1 MYTQEPQDSYYL
13 KEGKRTGKDWEDVA
27 VSEYLRLHLLM
38 KESKVAEITALDGVF
53 LLDYL
58 L

>member
-13 KEGKRTGKDWEDVA
+13 KEGDRTGKDWEDIA
-27 VSEYLRLHLLM
+27 VSEYLRLHLLT
-38 KESKVAEITALDGVF
+38 KESKVAEFIALDGVF
-53 LLDYL
+53 FLYYL